1 MTVAVW
7 LTLGNF
13 VWTYF
18 GLDMIWVHRHL
29 LSQKTFWIFYLTFVG
44 ASVCGAHD
52 WQYFMPNAPVSDMPL
67 LHFLPLFAA
76 IAALILVGSQMLSA
90 LKNTENFNKVL
101 QARITDKTLEL
112 ERSYAQLANTQ
123 KRQVIDQERQRIMM
137 DLHDGV
143 GGHLVNTIA
152 YMENNDLEDETLKTA
167 LETALTDLSLMV
179 DSLQNQDSITTLLGM
194 FRSRLE
200 PLLTKHGLVFEWKIG
215 QEPKMPVSG
224 PSHNLTLLRIVQ
236 EAVTNS
242 IKHALSL
249 IHI

>member
-1 MTVAVW
+1 
-7 LTLGNF
+7 
-13 VWTYF
+13 
-18 GLDMIWVHRHL
+18 
-29 LSQKTFWIFYLTFVG
+29 
-44 ASVCGAHD
+44 
-52 WQYFMPNAPVSDMPL
+52 
-67 LHFLPLFAA
+67 
-76 IAALILVGSQMLSA
+76 MLSA
-90 LKNTENFNKVL
+90 LRKSEGFNKVL
-101 QARITDKTLEL
+101 QARIEDKTAEL
-112 ERSYAQLANTQ
+112 ERSYERLAQTQ

-152 YMENNDLEDETLKTA
+152 YMENNEVEDETLKTA

-200 PLLTKHGLVFEWKIG
+200 PLLAKHGLVFEWKIG
-215 QEPKMPVSG
+215 DEPHMPVSG

-242 IKHALSL
+242 VKHSGATTITVATDKRSVTISDNGHGFDFDPDTDKPASDGVGFISMKRRAERLEADILISSHETGTSVTLSWPQSETKT
-249 IHI
+249 